1 MEHMEEI
8 KFKIEQYEGPLDVLL
23 SLVEKHKMDIADVP
37 IDLLCDQ
44 YLAWIKDAQEH
55 DVELACEFL
64 YMASELMLIKSRM
77 LLPRDPQKDED
88 PRQQLMDALAEYQ
101 RAKLAAAELSDM
113 FALYGG
119 RMAKEQD
126 DISPDRSYV
135 ADHDADLLRAALH
148 RVLTETRLTEETAK
162 TAFEDIVHAP
172 RIPVET
178 IMHDLIRSLKSRR
191 KKKIWL
197 DGYFRDSADRSEC
210 VAKFIGIL
218 ELLKFHIVAL
228 DEGDESDEGVTPID
242 GHIGLRLCATD
253 EEIAAASLE
262 SDIY

>member
-1 MEHMEEI
+1 MEEI
-8 KFKIEQYEGPLDVLL
+8 QFKTESFEGPLDVLL

-44 YLAWIKDAQEH
+44 YMAWMKDAEAH

-77 LLPRDPQKDED
+77 LLPRDPAKDED
-88 PRQQLMDALAEYQ
+88 PRQPLMDALAEYQ

-113 FALYGG
+113 FTLYGG

-126 DISPDRSYV
+126 DVSPDRTYV

-148 RVLTETRLTEETAK
+148 RVLTETRMTERTAQ
-162 TAFEDIVHAP
+162 TAFEGIVHAP

-178 IMHDLIRSLKSRR
+178 VMHDLIRSLKR
-191 KKKIWL
+191 KTLWL
-197 DGYFRDSADRSEC
+197 DSYFRDSRDRSEC
-210 VAKFIGIL
+210 IAKFIGIL
-218 ELLKFHIVAL
+218 ELLKSHIVAL
-228 DEGDESDEGVTPID
+228 EEEDPADEGVTLMD
-242 GHIGLRLCATD
+242 GHVGLRLCASD
-253 EEIAAASLE
+253 EEIAAANLE
-262 SDIY
+262 SDIH